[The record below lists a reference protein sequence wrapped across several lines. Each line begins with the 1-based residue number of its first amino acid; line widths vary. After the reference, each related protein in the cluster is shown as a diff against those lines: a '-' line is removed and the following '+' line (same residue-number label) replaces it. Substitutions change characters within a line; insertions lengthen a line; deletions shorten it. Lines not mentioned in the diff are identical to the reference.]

1 MSAGGRKRTDTEGEE
16 PAMAMAGA
24 GDAAADEI
32 ESGDRL
38 PWLETA
44 DEDYEERPPV
54 LRTALLVLAGV
65 AVIVAAI
72 AGWWLLQRGG
82 AGGTGSGAL
91 INAAEGDY
99 KVKPDDPGGMKVD
112 GTGDTVFAASE
123 GATTNGSIDVG
134 AMPEA
139 PVAGKA
145 APRPSPAPVT
155 GASRVT
161 APVPSAPSAAKAA
174 APAQRAPGPSA
185 GSSIIQLGSFP
196 AEAGANSAWARLSKR
211 FNYLAPLGKSV
222 EKAEVDGKTV
232 YRLRVNAGSNSQA
245 RDLCG
250 RLKAAGEACFLAP
263 N

>member
-1 MSAGGRKRTDTEGEE
+1 MTAGQEDKPIETSAE
-16 PAMAMAGA
+16 
-24 GDAAADEI
+24 EI

-54 LRTALLVLAGV
+54 ARTLWLVAAGLAVVLA
-65 AVIVAAI
+65 AAG
-72 AGWWLLQRGG
+72 GWWMFQRNGG
-82 AGGTGSGAL
+82 GGGGSGAL

-112 GTGDTVFAASE
+112 GEGDTVFAASE

-139 PVAGKA
+139 PVAGTAAPKA
-145 APRPSPAPVT
+145 APAPVT
-155 GASRVT
+155 GSSRVT
-161 APVPSAPSAAKAA
+161 APVPAAPVSTRAVT
-174 APAQRAPGPSA
+174 PAQRSPGPSA

-196 AEAGANSAWARLSKR
+196 AEAGANGAWARLSKR
-211 FNYLAPLGKSV
+211 FDYLAPLGKSV
-222 EKAEVDGKTV
+222 EKAEVNGKTV

-245 RDLCG
+245 RELCG
-250 RLKAAGEACFLAP
+250 KLRAAGEACFLAP
-263 N
+263 NRT

>member
-1 MSAGGRKRTDTEGEE
+1 MNAGEE
-16 PAMAMAGA
+16 KSVETEV
-24 GDAAADEI
+24 DQTAADAVET
-32 ESGDRL
+32 GDRL

-44 DEDYEERPPV
+44 DDDYDEKPPI
-54 LRTALLVLAGV
+54 LRNLLTVVAGL
-65 AVIVAAI
+65 AAI
-72 AGWWLLQRGG
+72 IAVVGGGWWVFQRSG
-82 AGGTGSGAL
+82 AGGGGSGAL

-112 GTGDTVFAASE
+112 GEGDTVFAASE
-123 GATTNGSIDVG
+123 GATTNGSINVG

-145 APRPSPAPVT
+145 APKAAPSPVT
-155 GASRVT
+155 GSSRVT
-161 APVPSAPSAAKAA
+161 ANIPSAPSASKAA
-174 APAQRAPGPSA
+174 APSQRAPGPSA

-196 AEAGANSAWARLSKR
+196 AEGGANAAWARLSKR

-222 EKAEVDGKTV
+222 EKAEVNGKTV

-245 RDLCG
+245 GDLCG
-250 RLKAAGEACFLAP
+250 KLRAAGEPCFLAP

>member
-1 MSAGGRKRTDTEGEE
+1 MNAGEDKPVGTEAEAE
-16 PAMAMAGA
+16 A
-24 GDAAADEI
+24 
-32 ESGDRL
+32 GDRL

-44 DEDYEERPPV
+44 DEEYDEKPPIA
-54 LRTALLVLAGV
+54 RTLLLAAAGL
-65 AVIVAAI
+65 AIIVAAVG
-72 AGWWLLQRGG
+72 GWWMLQRSGG
-82 AGGTGSGAL
+82 GGGGSGAL

-112 GTGDTVFAASE
+112 GEGDTVFAASE
-123 GATTNGSIDVG
+123 GATTNGSINVG

-145 APRPSPAPVT
+145 APKAAPAPVT
-155 GASRVT
+155 GSSRVT
-161 APVPSAPSAAKAA
+161 ANVPAPSADKAA
-174 APAQRAPGPSA
+174 APSQRAPGPSA
-185 GSSIIQLGSFP
+185 GSSVIQLGSFP
-196 AEAGANSAWARLSKR
+196 AEGGANGAWARLSKR

-245 RDLCG
+245 RELCG
-250 RLKAAGEACFLAP
+250 KLRAAGEACFLAP